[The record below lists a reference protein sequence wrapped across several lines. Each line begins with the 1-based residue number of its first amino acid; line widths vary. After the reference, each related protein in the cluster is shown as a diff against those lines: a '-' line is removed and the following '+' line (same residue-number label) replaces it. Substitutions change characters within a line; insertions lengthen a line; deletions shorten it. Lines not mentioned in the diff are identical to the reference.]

1 MNREI
6 LKNISILYVEDEE
19 DVREFTAKLLG
30 TLVKKIYTANNGLE
44 GLESFKT
51 NIDEIDLVISDINMP
66 KMDGLDM
73 CEQIKKLK
81 DLPVVITSAYN
92 DPNFLRRA
100 IDIGVNN
107 YAMKPIDL
115 YQLVE
120 SIIKAIEPVILKK
133 KLEELNLSLETRV
146 EKEVESIK
154 SILDS
159 QDNIIILVNNDK
171 IINVNKKF
179 LEFYE
184 IKSFDEFNLSTSIID
199 LFKENYGFIT
209 KEKLIKQESWFKYIK
224 NLPEIDR
231 TIKIKNKELEDKI
244 FAVSVD
250 YYKNENDNYV
260 ISLTDIT
267 KIQEKSNLLE
277 YQATHDKLTGLF
289 NRNSFD
295 ETFGKEL
302 RRGQRYNN
310 DLSLIIFDI
319 DDFKNINDSYGH
331 QAGDE
336 VLIEISKIVL
346 GNVRE
351 HDFVVRWGGEEFL
364 ILLPE
369 TTSDGAI
376 IVAEKIRKVIE
387 SISFTNKDIKVTSS
401 FGISLM
407 KKDDTEKELISRADK
422 ALYQAKESGKNK
434 VITS

>member
-199 LFKENYGFIT
+199 LLEGDELELYGQCDRVSSGSPFINYGKDYT
-209 KEKLIKQESWFKYIK
+209 
-224 NLPEIDR
+224 
-231 TIKIKNKELEDKI
+231 EL
-244 FAVSVD
+244 SG
-250 YYKNENDNYV
+250 Y
-260 ISLTDIT
+260 
-267 KIQEKSNLLE
+267 
-277 YQATHDKLTGLF
+277 
-289 NRNSFD
+289 
-295 ETFGKEL
+295 
-302 RRGQRYNN
+302 
-310 DLSLIIFDI
+310 
-319 DDFKNINDSYGH
+319 
-331 QAGDE
+331 
-336 VLIEISKIVL
+336 
-346 GNVRE
+346 
-351 HDFVVRWGGEEFL
+351 
-364 ILLPE
+364 
-369 TTSDGAI
+369 
-376 IVAEKIRKVIE
+376 KIR
-387 SISFTNKDIKVTSS
+387 
-401 FGISLM
+401 
-407 KKDDTEKELISRADK
+407 
-422 ALYQAKESGKNK
+422 
-434 VITS
+434 